1 MFNLGSGTPER
12 SSLAL
17 AFHDGFVRV
26 LGYRI
31 YYKSIGRPS
40 KGTILCLHGGPG
52 VNHWTDINM
61 ADLAPSGYRVVWYD
75 QLGCGKSEK
84 PRSYRNYTIE
94 RAADEAE
101 AVRRCLRLGRVHLWG
116 HSYGGILAL
125 QTILSHPRGFISLV
139 VSSGYASTAQ
149 WVAELRRLVSR
160 LPTKTRMTIEASEA
174 KGRFDDPRYKKA
186 VAEFMRRHF
195 SDLRVPP
202 YNMAIA
208 TGNTKIMRAMV
219 GESEAITAPMTGSL
233 ASWNVKRKLKQ
244 MRVPTLVT
252 VGARD
257 LVTPACA
264 RTIHRGIRG
273 SRLVRF
279 RRSGHDALSKERDLY
294 IETVRNFLDNVS
306 H

>member
-1 MFNLGSGTPER
+1 MPLE
-12 SSLAL
+12 
-17 AFHDGFVRV
+17 FHDGFVRV

-52 VNHWTDINM
+52 VDHWTEINM

-84 PRSYRNYTIE
+84 PRSYRNYTIA

-101 AVRRCLRLGRVHLWG
+101 AVRRHLRLGRVHLWG
-116 HSYGGILAL
+116 HSYGGSLAL
-125 QTILSHPRGFISLV
+125 QTILSHPRGFLSLV
-139 VSSGYASTAQ
+139 VSSGYASMAQ
-149 WVAELRRLVSR
+149 WVAELRRLISR
-160 LPTKTRMTIEASEA
+160 LPTERRMAIETSEA

-195 SDLRVPP
+195 SDLRVTP

-208 TGNTKIMRAMV
+208 TGNTKIMK
-219 GESEAITAPMTGSL
+219 TMTGDPEAFTVTGNL

-244 MRVPTLVT
+244 IRVPTLVT

-273 SRLVRF
+273 SRLVIF
-279 RRSGHDALSKERDLY
+279 RKSGHDALFKERDLY
-294 IETVRNFLDNVS
+294 METVRNFR
-306 H
+306 